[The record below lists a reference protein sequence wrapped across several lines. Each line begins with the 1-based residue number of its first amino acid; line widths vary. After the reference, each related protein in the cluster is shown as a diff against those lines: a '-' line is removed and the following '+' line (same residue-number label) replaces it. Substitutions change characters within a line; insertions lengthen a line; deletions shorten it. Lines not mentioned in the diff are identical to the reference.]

1 VSSDDNLHHKQRLRA
16 RYERRGLQGFHDYE
30 VLELMLAYAQVR
42 RDTKPLAKRLI
53 ERFGSLT
60 AVIAAPLC
68 LLVEGGGRGAAQRPA
83 HQAFKDVRDF
93 HLREN
98 ILGQDAVTGSQDVVD
113 YLRRYYKGRVVEEFK
128 VLYLNAQNVI
138 LDEETLAQ
146 GTVSEA
152 KVYLRAVVRARPAAP
167 RGSVIVAH
175 NHPGAAA
182 ALFRRLALTR
192 RLREALALL
201 DIIT

>member
-1 VSSDDNLHHKQRLRA
+1 MGLRS
-16 RYERRGLQGFHDYE
+16 
-30 VLELMLAYAQVR
+30 AQ
-42 RDTKPLAKRLI
+42 LI
-53 ERFGSLT
+53 KL
-60 AVIAAPLC
+60 
-68 LLVEGGGRGAAQRPA
+68 
-83 HQAFKDVRDF
+83 FKDVSDF

-152 KVYLRAVVRARPAAP
+152 KVYLRAVCEHALLRHAV
-167 RGSVIVAH
+167 SVIVAH
-175 NHPGAAA
+175 NHPGGS
-182 ALFRRLALTR
+182 LRPSSGDLALTR

-201 DIIT
+201 DIILVDHLLITAEGYVSFAAEGML